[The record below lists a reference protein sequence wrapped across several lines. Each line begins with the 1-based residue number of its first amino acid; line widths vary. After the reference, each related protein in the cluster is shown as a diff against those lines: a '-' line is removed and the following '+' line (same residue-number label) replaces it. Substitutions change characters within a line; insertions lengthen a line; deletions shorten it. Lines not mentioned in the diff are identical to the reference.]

1 MKLWRSPGTVPTI
14 AAIAVMVITCVLG
27 DWQLQRGHEKTA
39 RAQRLATLAAQEP
52 VDLNAGDI
60 PGGGLSDRTVR
71 ARGRFD
77 RAHTVLLDNRPH
89 GTDGRAG
96 FLVVTPLRLDSGANV
111 LVLRGWLPRDA
122 QDRTRLAPFD
132 TPAGDVT
139 LNGTAL
145 DTVPRVYG
153 LGASADAEAGRQIRQ
168 NLELQAYARE
178 LGMPLLPLVIEQ
190 TTDTRDGLARDWTPA
205 GFGADRHYGYAF
217 QWFGI
222 AALTLA
228 LLIVLGVRRARQ
240 EQVAQAA

>member
-1 MKLWRSPGTVPTI
+1 MKIWRSPGTLPMV
-14 AAIAVMVITCVLG
+14 AATAVIAVTCVLG
-27 DWQLQRGHEKTA
+27 NWQLQRGHEKTA
-39 RAQRLATLAAQEP
+39 RAQRLATLAAQGP

-60 PGGGLSDRTVR
+60 PTNALSDRTVR

-89 GTDGRAG
+89 GSDGRAG
-96 FLVVTPLRLDSGANV
+96 FLVVTPLRLESGANV

-122 QDRTRLAPFD
+122 QDRTRIAPFD

-145 DTVPRVYG
+145 ATLPRVYG

-168 NLELQAYARE
+168 NVDLGEYARE
-178 LGMPLLPLVIEQ
+178 IGMPLLPLVIEQ
-190 TTDTRDGLARDWTPA
+190 TTDTRDGLAREWTSP

-217 QWFGI
+217 QWFAI

-228 LLIVLGVRRARQ
+228 LVIVLGVRRAR
-240 EQVAQAA
+240 APQAA